1 MNIRLSIIAFILL
14 SFLNIGAISKNMIST
29 DNSFSVIEKNISCVS
44 EFEENGVKFQYKTK
58 EKIGVE
64 SLRIKEYLTKDI
76 KGLYKELGENEFEI
90 IDKDLKASIKL
101 WSGAQYNFVEIILIN
116 KNSQYSS
123 IDLKNIVHK
132 LDNQKLED
140 IQCFLYY
147 EGKIA
152 DIDNE
157 KLISDFI
164 SENNL
169 QEIKTTNINNGYVG
183 TGYLNNKDRINFA
196 QVKYNTGSHII
207 IGTPIIFA
215 TY

>member
-14 SFLNIGAISKNMIST
+14 SFLNIGAISKNMSDT
-29 DNSFSVIEKNISCVS
+29 DNSFSIIENNISCVS

-58 EKIGVE
+58 ETIDIE
-64 SLRIKEYLTKDI
+64 RFRIKECLTKDI

-90 IDKDLKASIKL
+90 INEDLSASVKL
-101 WSGAQYNFVEIILIN
+101 WSDTQYNFVEIILIN
-116 KNSQYSS
+116 KNSKYSAT
-123 IDLKNIVHK
+123 DLKNIVHK
-132 LDNQKLED
+132 LDDHKLKD
-140 IQCFLYY
+140 IQYFLYY
-147 EGKIA
+147 EGKID

-157 KLISDFI
+157 NLISKFI

-169 QEIKTTNINNGYVG
+169 QDIKTTNINNGYVG